1 MKKYVYGVILVAA
14 VTACVIFFLKPP
26 KVSDHPAPAVLSIT
40 LRLPEGYEFTEGAPF
55 ALTWRAES
63 PSGAPTVLVADRN
76 FDPFVSPYNLVL
88 TPAPAAPAVILD
100 AKLYYCH
107 KKSRM
112 CFQDDFQT
120 RVPLDPAA
128 LSAISWVWEI
138 TPKTGKG

>member
-14 VTACVIFFLKPP
+14 VTACAIFFLRPP
-26 KVSDHPAPAVLSIT
+26 KVSEHLSPAVISIT
-40 LRLPEGYEFTEGAPF
+40 FRLPEGFEFTEGAPF

-63 PSGAPTVLVADRN
+63 PSEAPTVLVTDRH

-88 TPAPAAPAVILD
+88 TPAPDAPAVILD

-128 LSAISWVWEI
+128 LSAIPWVWEI
-138 TPKTGKG
+138 PAKKD